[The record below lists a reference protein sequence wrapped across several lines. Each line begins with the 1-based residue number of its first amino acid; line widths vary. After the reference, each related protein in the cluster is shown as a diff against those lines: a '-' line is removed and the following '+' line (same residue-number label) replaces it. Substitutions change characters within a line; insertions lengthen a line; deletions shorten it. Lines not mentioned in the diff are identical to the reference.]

1 MSAFE
6 LLRRSPLFAGLNEED
21 LAVLAGCLGRRIFGK
36 SVIIFHKDSPG
47 HTLYLIESGRV
58 RTFILSDAGQEISLS
73 LYGSGE
79 AFGELAF
86 LDGQP
91 RSTGAITVEPAITF
105 TLARE
110 DFLQCLGQ
118 RPLLAQSIIQVLSGR
133 MRYLSGYIE
142 SLAFL
147 DVNGRLASRL
157 LNLADCCGALGD
169 NGEIPLDLTQAEL
182 ASWVASTR
190 ESVNKA
196 LNKFRDLGLIQVNGR
211 RITIHDR
218 RGLQK
223 QIVM

>member
-6 LLRRSPLFAGLNEED
+6 LLRKSPLFTGLNEED
-21 LAVLAGCLGRRIFGK
+21 LAVLAGCLGRRVFGK
-36 SVIIFHKDSPG
+36 GVIIFHKDSPG

-110 DFLQCLGQ
+110 DFLRCLGQ
-118 RPLLAQSIIQVLSGR
+118 HPLLAQSIIQVLSTR
-133 MRYLSGYIE
+133 IRYLSGYIE

-157 LNLADCCGALGD
+157 LNLADCCGAQGD
-169 NGEIPLDLTQAEL
+169 DQEIPLDLTQAEL

>member
-91 RSTGAITVEPAITF
+91 RSTGAK
-105 TLARE
+105 
-110 DFLQCLGQ
+110 
-118 RPLLAQSIIQVLSGR
+118 RPDGNDKR
-133 MRYLSGYIE
+133 
-142 SLAFL
+142 
-147 DVNGRLASRL
+147 
-157 LNLADCCGALGD
+157 
-169 NGEIPLDLTQAEL
+169 PDL
-182 ASWVASTR
+182 
-190 ESVNKA
+190 
-196 LNKFRDLGLIQVNGR
+196 
-211 RITIHDR
+211 
-218 RGLQK
+218 
-223 QIVM
+223 

>member
-1 MSAFE
+1 MSAFD
-6 LLRRSPLFAGLNEED
+6 LLRKSPLFAGLNEED
-21 LAVLAGCLGRRIFGK
+21 LAALAGCLGRRVFGK
-36 SVIIFHKDSPG
+36 GVIIFHKDSPG

-91 RSTGAITVEPAITF
+91 RSTGAITVEPALTF
-105 TLARE
+105 TLTRE

-118 RPLLAQSIIQVLSGR
+118 RPLLAHSIIQVLSTR

-157 LNLADCCGALGD
+157 LNLADSCGGPED
-169 NGEIPLDLTQAEL
+169 NREIPIDLTQADL

-196 LNKFRDLGLIQVNGR
+196 LNKFRDQGLIQVNGR
-211 RITIHDR
+211 RITIQDR

>member
-1 MSAFE
+1 MSAGE
-6 LLRRSPLFAGLNEED
+6 LLRKSPLFAGLSEED
-21 LAVLAGCLGRRIFGK
+21 LVVLAGCLGRRVFGRG
-36 SVIIFHKDSPG
+36 VIIFHKDSPG

-58 RTFILSDAGQEISLS
+58 RTFILSDSGQEISLS
-73 LYGSGE
+73 LFGSGD

-86 LDGQP
+86 LDGLP
-91 RSTGAITVEPAITF
+91 RSVGAIAIEPVVTF
-105 TLARE
+105 TLTRE
-110 DFLQCLGQ
+110 DFLQCLNQ
-118 RPLLAQSIIQVLSGR
+118 HPLLAQSILQVLSIR
-133 MRYLSGYIE
+133 MRYLSSFIE
-142 SLAFL
+142 NLAFL

-157 LNLADCCGALGD
+157 LDLADRCGAQAD
-169 NGEIPLDLTQAEL
+169 NQEIPLDLTQADL

-211 RITIHDR
+211 RITIQDR